1 MTIKNRLAQLEKQT
15 QQAPKIDP
23 YAIRKINYRSG
34 IIEGVNDEPADAIPL
49 RIVDVNHVTKQDD
62 PANV

>member
-1 MTIKNRLAQLEKQT
+1 MTIKKRLAQLEKQT

-34 IIEGVNDEPADAIPL
+34 IIEGVNDEPPDAIPL
-49 RIVDVNHVTKQDD
+49 RIIEVNNVTKEQ
-62 PANV
+62 NQTT